1 MPYCVGSAAFLIGA
15 WIQLIMWKSEKFGL
29 KAMSEM
35 NRAFVAPNAEVK
47 GWRWVEQLVFTM
59 YFSFATLAVLNI
71 GLVLQWNDYLQ
82 TTHALNG
89 GQLLMEVDD
98 IVTSAISF
106 TVSHSLLLLG
116 TVVHATPSLHPF
128 DYLLI
133 LMRGVS
139 GLFCLGEIVTFAKLM
154 VEVRAC

>member
-1 MPYCVGSAAFLIGA
+1 
-15 WIQLIMWKSEKFGL
+15 
-29 KAMSEM
+29 MSEM

-89 GQLLMEVDD
+89 GLR
-98 IVTSAISF
+98 A
-106 TVSHSLLLLG
+106 
-116 TVVHATPSLHPF
+116 A
-128 DYLLI
+128 
-133 LMRGVS
+133 RGVR
-139 GLFCLGEIVTFAKLM
+139 GARGGAP
-154 VEVRAC
+154 RAPHTAPTLAHTTQCFSSPCRAAIRAAPLCRAQASC